1 MCLSVIVCVCNEE
14 RYDVILAVGMVCVCV
29 CLCRKFN
36 KTIEILQ
43 GDIEILENEKM
54 AAERKLDQEAQ
65 KAMRVDTTSTRRLRG
80 SSFGNALGLREM
92 RGGAEGAAGSQQPGA
107 QQAPVDAAAASPL
120 ILARVCHQSGKYRHT
135 NSKKRKLFA
144 AVILPLVSSENKP
157 ITRFCTNKTL
167 YKAWHSHMCV
177 RA

>member
-1 MCLSVIVCVCNEE
+1 M
-14 RYDVILAVGMVCVCV
+14 CVCV
-29 CLCRKFN
+29 CRKFN

-43 GDIEILENEKM
+43 GDIETLENEKI

-92 RGGAEGAAGSQQPGA
+92 RGGAEGAAGAQQPGV

-135 NSKKRKLFA
+135 NSKKRK
-144 AVILPLVSSENKP
+144 AVCYCNSSPCVFRKQ
-157 ITRFCTNKTL
+157 THHKVL
-167 YKAWHSHMCV
+167 YKQDNCTQHGTLT
-177 RA
+177 